1 MQENQVPL
9 NEHIQTPNLE
19 DILLSERQINPVLN
33 DDNEATCDVVNS
45 VSELCADNYRKP
57 EENRIG
63 AAVHGKQN
71 KRTH

>member
-1 MQENQVPL
+1 MQENQVPF

-19 DILLSERQINPVLN
+19 DILLSERQINPVLI

-45 VSELCADNYRKP
+45 VSELYADNYRKP

-63 AAVHGKQN
+63 SAVHGKQN